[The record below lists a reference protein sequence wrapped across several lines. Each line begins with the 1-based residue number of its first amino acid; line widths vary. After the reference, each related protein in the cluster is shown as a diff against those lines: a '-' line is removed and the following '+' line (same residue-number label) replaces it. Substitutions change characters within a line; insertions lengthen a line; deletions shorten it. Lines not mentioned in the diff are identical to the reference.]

1 MRKTLFLCTISALA
15 GAWLSTWLTVPRAEP
30 EAVAQESRLG
40 LPRPPVD
47 DELTPD
53 ERVNVS
59 VYENVNRSVV
69 NITTKVG
76 RPDTFFFSLEPA
88 AEGAGSG
95 SVLDREGH
103 VLTNYH
109 VIEGAQEIRVTL
121 FDGETYDAGLMGYD
135 PVYDIA
141 VLKIDAPADTLF
153 PVQFGNSN
161 NLRVGQKVFA
171 IGNPFGLERTMTVGI
186 ISSLNRSLPS
196 RSARVMKSIIQIDAA
211 LNQGNSGGPLL
222 DSRGRL
228 IGMNTAIASRTGE
241 NTGVGFAIPVNNIQ
255 RVVPQLIR
263 NGRVIRPDIG
273 ITRVYQ
279 IEEGLVIAT
288 LAAGGPAEQAG
299 LRGFRLI
306 RQQRRRGPFV
316 YEETQIDRSNAD
328 LIIAI
333 DGQRVRTADDLLSA
347 IESKRP
353 GDTVTLT
360 VIREAR
366 EIQVPVTL
374 GSGD

>member
-1 MRKTLFLCTISALA
+1 LAIAEQDKNRLYVPARKVTMKKTVFLCMISALV
-15 GAWLSTWLTVPRAEP
+15 GAWFSTWLKVAPVEP
-30 EAVAQESRLG
+30 EAVAQDAR
-40 LPRPPVD
+40 LPRVPTVD
-47 DELTPD
+47 NELTP
-53 ERVNVS
+53 EELVNVS

-88 AEGAGSG
+88 AEGSGSG
-95 SVLDREGH
+95 SVLDLEGH
-103 VLTNYH
+103 ILTNYH

-121 FDGETYDAGLMGYD
+121 FDGETYEAGLIGFD

-141 VLKIDAPADTLF
+141 VLRINAPREVLY
-153 PVQFGNSN
+153 PVKLGNSN
-161 NLRVGQKVFA
+161 TLQVGQKVYA

-196 RSARVMKSIIQIDAA
+196 RNSRIMKSIIQIDAA

-255 RVVPQLIR
+255 RVVPQLID

-299 LRGFRLI
+299 LRGLRLI
-306 RQQRRRGPFV
+306 RQPRRRGPFV
-316 YEETQIDRSNAD
+316 
-328 LIIAI
+328 
-333 DGQRVRTADDLLSA
+333 
-347 IESKRP
+347 
-353 GDTVTLT
+353 
-360 VIREAR
+360 
-366 EIQVPVTL
+366 
-374 GSGD
+374 